1 MSDLIKITAP
11 KHFHDTMK
19 NIESP
24 YPSLGIR
31 SSFSSNFTYL
41 IQDALAKL
49 GFKEPSIGG
58 NGHFIKKE
66 KHYASSGAEFIMPYV
81 SAESYYEIILPK
93 DKQKVLAD
101 GLTVA
106 FLVSFMVYN
115 EAYNRIDEKG
125 WNMSHADEIKLERIS
140 NCRYQLK
147 SELLEYE
154 MVMTDDEKQYAEVM
168 APIIKSIY

>member
-19 NIESP
+19 NIEA
-24 YPSLGIR
+24 PSFGIH
-31 SSFSSNFTYL
+31 SNFSNRFTYL

-49 GFKEPSIGG
+49 GFKEPSVGARSY
-58 NGHFIKKE
+58 FIKKE
-66 KHYASSGAEFIMPYV
+66 RHYASSGAEFLMPYV
-81 SAESYYEIILPK
+81 STQSYYEIILPK

-101 GLTVA
+101 GLTIA
-106 FLVSFMVYN
+106 FLVSFMAYD

-125 WNMSHADEIKLERIS
+125 WNMSHADEIAMEHIS

-147 SELLEYE
+147 SELLEYD